1 MILKQISEDPMAE
14 PAKKDNSTIETEK
27 TAGGGEGKKSN
38 SSLLWIILIAILLI
52 SNIAIFLFL
61 TPIGQGLIGIAHGP
75 EAAQKP
81 VHEASKSPTK
91 KDSANGTLADIDP
104 ATLSY
109 VSIKD
114 LVVNLRSPG
123 AKKGFLKLSLELEVK
138 DHTAKETVEKLLPRI
153 VDQFQVFLR
162 ELDFEDLKGA
172 AGLERVRQELLSRA
186 SHVVEPIEINNLLF
200 VELVVTR

>member
-1 MILKQISEDPMAE
+1 MVLYMTCEGNMAE
-14 PAKKDNSTIETEK
+14 AEKKESEETEAEK
-27 TAGGGEGKKSN
+27 GDTDQAPPKKSN
-38 SSLLWIILIAILLI
+38 LILFILIGVLAL

-61 TPIGQGLIGIAHGP
+61 TPLGQGLIGLSDGHHEEP
-75 EAAQKP
+75 KKE
-81 VHEASKSPTK
+81 EASHKSASK
-91 KDSANGTLADIDP
+91 KKHGSVADIDP
-104 ATLSY
+104 NTLSY
-109 VSIKD
+109 VSVKD

-123 AKKGFLKLSLELEVK
+123 AKKGFLKLTMELEVK
-138 DHTAKETVEKLLPRI
+138 DPAEKATVEKLRPRI

-186 SHVVEPIEINNLLF
+186 NRVVEPIEINNLLF